1 LTICEWYSQRL
12 VDFSGYPPCETAGTL
27 KQVHGAL
34 SFGAGDMDI
43 RRIGTQ
49 PSVRGPV
56 EWFTGSIAIAEA
68 LDGKV

>member
-1 LTICEWYSQRL
+1 
-12 VDFSGYPPCETAGTL
+12 
-27 KQVHGAL
+27 
-34 SFGAGDMDI
+34 MDI